1 MFGGQWPCAFGSL
14 PVGDERPHT
23 RMRTRIIGLG
33 NTLLRDD
40 GAGIY
45 AVRELQARIP
55 QSRLQGEVEIIESEV
70 AGFALMELMSGADRV
85 ILVDAIQFHDLE
97 PGTVV
102 QIDPG
107 DLRTS
112 LRLRSVHEI
121 DLPTVL
127 ALGRRLG
134 LTMPDEILVF
144 GIQAEDALSF
154 GETLTPPV
162 ARGMAE
168 AVEGILKNLATS

>member
-1 MFGGQWPCAFGSL
+1 
-14 PVGDERPHT
+14 V
-23 RMRTRIIGLG
+23 
-33 NTLLRDD
+33 
-40 GAGIY
+40 GIY
-45 AVRELQARIP
+45 AAREVAE
-55 QSRLQGEVEIIESEV
+55 RLPVSLRDEVEVLETEV
-70 AGFALMELMSGADRV
+70 AGFALMELMSGAERV
-85 ILVDAIQFHDLE
+85 ILVDSIQFHDLE

-102 QIDPG
+102 EIDPA

-134 LTMPDEILVF
+134 LPMPGEVRVF

-154 GETLTPPV
+154 GETLTPPA
-162 ARGMAE
+162 ARGLSE
-168 AVEGILKNLATS
+168 AVSRILAAAAGEAPAALP

>member
-1 MFGGQWPCAFGSL
+1 
-14 PVGDERPHT
+14 V
-23 RMRTRIIGLG
+23 RTRIIGLG
-33 NTLLRDD
+33 NTILRDD
-40 GAGIY
+40 GVGIH
-45 AVRELQARIP
+45 AVRELRARIP
-55 QSRLQGEVEIIESEV
+55 KSRLQGEAEIIESEV

-85 ILVDAIQFHDLE
+85 ILVDAIQFHDLQ

-134 LTMPDEILVF
+134 LAMPEEILVF

-154 GETLTPPV
+154 GETLTPPA

-168 AVEGILKNLATS
+168 AVELVLHRIFET